1 MLGFKIMRSAQEQ
14 TESILAAS
22 EIRENLA
29 TLQEHSLSVL
39 RENIGYR
46 EILLLEYYTRLD
58 HSEFLKA
65 YTSANETRQ
74 NAIGQLKRSTFL
86 NEYIADI
93 VLIENDF
100 TILATELGRILAS
113 PTIDWDRA
121 RELLPQIS
129 SIRRTMQTRVSE
141 LTQRV
146 NEKLLGSDTF
156 IRHAAQHLQMIL
168 KIVISALFGLA
179 LMATYIIFKLLNERS
194 KDKALVLF
202 PERNPNPI
210 LRISIDGKVEYANAG
225 TQVMLNTLFPTDNA
239 EADAL
244 LPSDLQNR
252 LADMLRG
259 LSPSAVWE
267 YQLEDKYLACSV
279 QYLQETECFYVYITD
294 ITRRKNSESELLYQA
309 QHDSLTTL
317 PNRPMFQKWM
327 EYYVQESS
335 IDGERTALLLLSL
348 DRFHVIT
355 GSLGPSL
362 GDTLLSEVAARLQTE
377 LQNSKS
383 ICEQCTLYRLENAV
397 FAVLIHGFSNRS
409 TVSRIAN
416 RFIAN
421 MRNPIYIDTRE
432 YHTTIS
438 IGISI
443 YPVDGTDTV
452 TLLRNANSA
461 MTRAIN
467 RNGDTECFY
476 SLDMNGTTP
485 ENLSLENYLR
495 HAISHDELELFYQ
508 PQISILSKQ
517 VSGMEAVL
525 RWNHPERGVIM
536 PNEIIPL
543 AEETGLIVPI
553 GEWILHKAC
562 DQVKTWQSQ
571 GMNGITLAVNISG
584 RQFNQKSL
592 QGLISRILQSSGLN
606 PEKLELEITESI
618 AMQNSEETENTLLKL
633 KELGVKI
640 SLDDFGTGW
649 SSLTYLKKFPI
660 DKLKVDQSFVKNL
673 STNIFDKAICRS
685 LITLAHN
692 LDITVLAEG
701 VENRQQLA
709 WLETEGC
716 DQVQGYYFSKPL
728 PVNEFVEYVQRQ
740 NALTFPTAPSE

>member
-1 MLGFKIMRSAQEQ
+1 MLSAQQQ
-14 TESILAAS
+14 TESILKAS
-22 EIRENLA
+22 ETRGHMA
-29 TLQEHSLSVL
+29 TLQQRALSAL
-39 RENIGYR
+39 HNNIAYR
-46 EILLLEYYTRLD
+46 EILLLEYYARLD
-58 HSEFLKA
+58 HNQFLKA
-65 YTSANETRQ
+65 YTSANEIHQ

-86 NEYIADI
+86 NEYIAEF
-93 VLIENDF
+93 VFVENDF
-100 TILATELGRILAS
+100 TIFATELGQTLAS

-121 RELLPQIS
+121 RELLPRIS
-129 SIRRTMQTRVSE
+129 SARKTMQTRVSE
-141 LTQRV
+141 LAQQV
-146 NEKLLGSDTF
+146 NEKILDADTL
-156 IRHAAQHLQMIL
+156 IRKSTRHLQL
-168 KIVISALFGLA
+168 TLQIVILAIFGLA
-179 LMATYIIFKLLNERS
+179 LMGTYIIFKLLKDQS
-194 KDKALVLF
+194 KNKALALF
-202 PERNPNPI
+202 SDRNPNPI
-210 LRISIDGKVEYANAG
+210 LRIRFDGQVDYANAG
-225 TQVMLNTLFPTDNA
+225 TQVLLNTLFPTDNA
-239 EADAL
+239 EANAL
-244 LPSDLQNR
+244 LPRDLQNR
-252 LADMLRG
+252 LDIILRG
-259 LSPSAVWE
+259 LSSSAVWE
-267 YQLEDKYLACSV
+267 YQLKDRYLECTV
-279 QYLQETECFYVYITD
+279 QYQHEMECFYVYITD
-294 ITRRKNSESELLYQA
+294 ITQRKNSESELLYQV

-317 PNRPMFQKWM
+317 PNRRMFQKWI

-348 DRFHVIT
+348 DRFHAIT
-355 GSLGPSL
+355 GSLGPGL

-377 LQNSKS
+377 LEKSKS
-383 ICEQCTLYRLENAV
+383 ICEQCSLYRLENAV
-397 FAVLIHGFSNRS
+397 FAILIHGFDNRS

-416 RFIAN
+416 RLITN
-421 MRNPIYIDTRE
+421 MQNPVYIDTRE
-432 YHTTIS
+432 YFTTIS

-467 RNGDTECFY
+467 RNGNTECFY

-508 PQISILSKQ
+508 PQISTLTKQ

-525 RWNHPERGVIM
+525 RWNHPERGLIM
-536 PNEIIPL
+536 PDEIIPL
-543 AEETGLIVPI
+543 AEETGMIVPI

-562 DQVKTWQSQ
+562 NQASTWQSQ
-571 GMNGITLAVNISG
+571 GLTDIRLAVNISS

-592 QGLISRILQSSGLN
+592 QRLISRILQSSGLK

-618 AMQNSEETENTLLKL
+618 AMQDSEETENTLLKL

-660 DKLKVDQSFVKNL
+660 DKMKVDQSFVHNL
-673 STNIFDKAICRS
+673 STNIYDRAICRA
-685 LITLAHN
+685 LITLSHS

-701 VENRQQLA
+701 VENDKQLA

-728 PVNEFVEYVQRQ
+728 PANEFVEYVQRQ
-740 NALTFPTAPSE
+740 NASACATTPSE